1 MAERY
6 VWTDDLAALGETT
19 RSQLR
24 SIAATRANLRMEQ
37 NMSLIK
43 RRPLLAAAI
52 AALVIA
58 IAAPVAW
65 AIGTKIFV
73 SIDPEQSADQ
83 IQHSVQTQLDN
94 AGVPATVE
102 ASKDDGK
109 LKLKIMSHDPA
120 AGSNLAISIA
130 GSAAPVDSFQVRLEV
145 QAMLTP
151 AQVERLQTAMSS
163 PAISDAESSGDA
175 DTIEEAVTDALVA
188 AGFKAA
194 DVQVTDKTLSVTIT
208 QPPAP

>member
-1 MAERY
+1 VAEP
-6 VWTDDLAALGETT
+6 WTDDLAALGETT

-24 SIAATRANLRMEQ
+24 SIAATRANLRMENK

-43 RRPLLAAAI
+43 RRPLWAAAI
-52 AALVIA
+52 AALVLA

-73 SIDPEQSADQ
+73 SIDPDQSADQ
-83 IQHSVQTQLDN
+83 IQHSVQTQLDS

-102 ASKDDGK
+102 ASKDGDK
-109 LKLKIMSHDPA
+109 LKLKILSHDLG
-120 AGSNLAISIA
+120 AGSNLEISVA
-130 GSAAPVDSFQVRLEV
+130 GSAAPVEQFAVRLQV
-145 QAMLTP
+145 KAKLSP
-151 AQVERLQTAMSS
+151 AQMEQLQAAMSS
-163 PAISDAESSGDA
+163 PAISNAETSGDA
-175 DTIEEAVTDALVA
+175 DAIEEAVTDTLVT

-194 DVQVTDKTLSVTIT
+194 DVQVTDSTLSVTIA